1 MDLAESRKKSP
12 MDIPDRRALA
22 ASKHRGL
29 SHLPVST
36 AREGERD
43 GGSAISPASDGGSL
57 IHFSTTSTYHYRLP
71 YSRAYRAMFA
81 RKGAVTNDKH
91 GRSQSGSIV
100 AIEWVA
106 A

>member
-36 AREGERD
+36 AREGERAPSALHRT
-43 GGSAISPASDGGSL
+43 GGHSPLPLLTIGSHIPGL
-57 IHFSTTSTYHYRLP
+57 GYVCKK
-71 YSRAYRAMFA
+71 
-81 RKGAVTNDKH
+81 KGAVTNDKH